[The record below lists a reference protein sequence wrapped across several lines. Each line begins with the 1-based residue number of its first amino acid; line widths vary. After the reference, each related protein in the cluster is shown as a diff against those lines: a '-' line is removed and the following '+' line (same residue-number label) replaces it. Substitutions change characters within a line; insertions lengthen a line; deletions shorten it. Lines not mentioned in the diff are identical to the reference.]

1 MKKKQ
6 SELNNQDE
14 LEKKKTKP
22 NKKKQNNP
30 KIIDNPI
37 KDFPGTEI
45 DLTKFNLLSDK
56 KQYDEIKKTLEDIY
70 KDNLKVTRKHVMK
83 VISLT
88 LTTVDDY
95 TYLPYNLKVSKEKL
109 KLKFEVVEKKPIGFG
124 IILLA
129 FWGLI
134 FSIVGA
140 SYAGVYYWSI
150 KDLNKDVDGDGIADI
165 NIDIDG
171 DKKAD
176 INVDTNKDDKPNL
189 NIDYKGNRK
198 AVFNIDYDGDGKAD
212 YNLVTDVTIEGTV
225 CEINCDTNGD
235 GWPDIN
241 IDIDGDGKPDL
252 DIDTNNDGLPDLN
265 LDIDGDGVCD
275 IMCDTDGDGKPD
287 KNLIE
292 SPIGGKQS
300 GTSTTTGTP
309 DTNQETASLILRFID
324 GETLSVEGL
333 MPDDQ
338 PYYNVIRPYKTFS
351 VENLSNVDLTYSI
364 IMQVGVNT
372 FITNNF
378 KYKVEAT
385 NGAPSLGYTVAP
397 KYTTYIAKDVK
408 IAKKTTQMYRVTF
421 NLEGTN
427 TPQNDD
433 QGKEFKATFKIEVP
447 Q

>member
-1 MKKKQ
+1 MKNKQ
-6 SELNNQDE
+6 SELNKQERLVD
-14 LEKKKTKP
+14 KQTKI
-22 NKKKQNNP
+22 KSKSVTQIKE
-30 KIIDNPI
+30 NPI
-37 KDFPGTEI
+37 KDFPGKEI
-45 DLTKFNLLSDK
+45 DLTKFNLLNDK
-56 KQYDEIKKTLEDIY
+56 DQYDEIKKILQNIY
-70 KDNLKVTRKHVMK
+70 KDNLKINRKYVMK
-83 VISLT
+83 IISLT

-95 TYLPYNLKVSKEKL
+95 TYLPHNLKVSKEKL
-109 KLKFEVVEKKPIGFG
+109 KLKFEVVDKKPVGMG

-134 FSIVGA
+134 FSLVGA
-140 SYAGVYYWSI
+140 TYAGVYYWSI

-176 INVDTNKDDKPNL
+176 INVDTDKDNKPNL

-212 YNLVTDVTIEGTV
+212 YNLVTDVTVEGAV
-225 CEINCDTNGD
+225 CELNCDTNGD
-235 GWPDIN
+235 GWPDLN
-241 IDIDGDGKPDL
+241 VDIDGDGKADL
-252 DIDTNNDGLPDLN
+252 DIDTNNDGIPDLN
-265 LDIDGDGVCD
+265 LDINGDGVCN

-287 KNLIE
+287 KNIID
-292 SPIGGKQS
+292 SPNGGGIHS

-309 DTNQETASLILRFID
+309 DTNQETASLVLKFID
-324 GETLSVEGL
+324 GETLSIEGI

-338 PYYNVIRPYKTFS
+338 PFYNVVRPYKTFS

-364 IMQVGVNT
+364 IMQVGLNT
-372 FITNNF
+372 FTTNNF

-385 NGAPSLGYTVAP
+385 NGAPSFGYNVAP

-408 IAKKTTQMYRVTF
+408 IAKKTTQLYRITF
-421 NLEGTN
+421 NLEGTK
-427 TPQNDD
+427 TPQNED
-433 QGKEFKATFKIEVP
+433 QGKEFRATFKIEVP